1 MSTRPDP
8 SRFVQTLAIVCLFAL
23 TVMACSSDNE
33 SAAPNVAV
41 AVDSGVNTEPAGSS
55 AVSPNPAQTPANGT
69 AAPRRS
75 FKPVFTGEAA
85 QVEKA
90 FRSNLD
96 AFARKD
102 LDAAMAMAVKSDEL
116 VGTREG
122 LLNFM
127 NTYRI
132 VLYRIN
138 NIVVTGDTAAIDYE
152 NAIVGRTLKSDITT
166 LLAQHDVWQKQL
178 GAWKFVSDVSSMPG
192 IPGDLPSVKV
202 TLRDGAQ
209 TVVASPLPSGEFAF
223 SLSNTGT
230 AAKGVFILGIP
241 SDLDVPSYI
250 QLFKSAD
257 RLPLPDRVLEL
268 GGIPDMAPAGK
279 GAMVFSGAL
288 PKGRYLLLSRAKG
301 EGDVLSKEYAEFTI

>member
-1 MSTRPDP
+1 
-8 SRFVQTLAIVCLFAL
+8 
-23 TVMACSSDNE
+23 MACSSDNG
-33 SAAPNVAV
+33 SAAPKAAE
-41 AVDSGVNTEPAGSS
+41 AVDSGVNTKPAGSS
-55 AVSPNPAQTPANGT
+55 AVSEPNPAQTPANGT

-85 QVEKA
+85 LVEKA

-102 LDAAMAMAVKSDEL
+102 PDAAIALTVKSNKL
-116 VGTREG
+116 AGTRDG
-122 LLNFM
+122 VLDFM
-127 NTYRI
+127 AKYRI

-138 NIVVTGDTAAIDYE
+138 NVVVTGDSAAIDYE
-152 NAIVGRTLKSDITT
+152 NAIVGRNVKYDVTT
-166 LLAQHDVWQKQL
+166 LLAQHDVWQKED

-192 IPGDLPSVKV
+192 IPEDLPSVKV

-250 QLFKSAD
+250 QLFRSAD
-257 RLPLPDRVLEL
+257 RLPLPDRVLEM
-268 GGIPDMAPAGK
+268 GGIPDIAPGGK

-301 EGDVLSKEYAEFTI
+301 EGDVLPKEYAEFTIQ